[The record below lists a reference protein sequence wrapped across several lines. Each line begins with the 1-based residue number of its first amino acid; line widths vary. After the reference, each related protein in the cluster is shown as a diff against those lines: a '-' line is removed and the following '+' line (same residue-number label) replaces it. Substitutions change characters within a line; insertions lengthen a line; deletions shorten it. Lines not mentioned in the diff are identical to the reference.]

1 MKRIARLA
9 ATLLALAACGSEPHE
24 FTGYRSEP
32 APQVGGTALPDLAH
46 DGADFALR
54 AQPDDL
60 LLVYFGY
67 TNCPDACPATLGDTA
82 IAEQQIELD
91 SPGAAERI
99 DVAMITVD
107 PHRDLP
113 VMADYVA
120 AFHADGHALGT
131 DDPAALRATAEAF
144 GASYE
149 VDGADVGHSTHLYA
163 VDDTGTVVM
172 TWVWPTELPALTADL
187 RELLEQ
193 A

>member
-1 MKRIARLA
+1 MKRIATFT
-9 ATLLALAACGSEPHE
+9 ATLLALAACGSEPHQ
-24 FTGYRSEP
+24 FAGHRSEP
-32 APQVGGTALPDLAH
+32 APQVGGLALPDLAN
-46 DGADFALR
+46 DGAEFAMR
-54 AQPDDL
+54 AQPGEL

-82 IAEQQIELD
+82 IAEQQIDLD

-99 DVAMITVD
+99 DVAMVTVD
-107 PHRDLP
+107 PDRDLP
-113 VMADYVA
+113 VVADYVT

-149 VDGADVGHSTHLYA
+149 VVGDQVGHSTHLYA

-187 RELLEQ
+187 GELLVD